1 VVVSVVRVVEAV
13 WVMVSV
19 LVLVLWTGER
29 MRLLMAGSSVLML
42 VAAAEVATRRAVR
55 AANGR

>member
-1 VVVSVVRVVEAV
+1 
-13 WVMVSV
+13 VSV

-29 MRLLMAGSSVLML
+29 IRLLMAGSLVLML